1 MAWATLPK
9 PRSPKSEMRHS
20 FSLRTRLVGLMAA
33 MFLCGMIVLY
43 LAARSYGHT
52 AADRSYDQLLAGAAL
67 SIAETL
73 SINEGA
79 VQVDVPYAALDM
91 LAAAPSDR
99 VFYRVIAPSGET
111 ITGYDDMPK
120 PPFARSR
127 GRSVQEDAT
136 KPGYF
141 DAAYRGEQVRFAVL
155 GREVAEPG
163 VRGFVWVQV
172 GQTRIAR
179 EALAQELILGAL
191 VPIALITVLALV
203 LVWFGVA
210 RALLPLQRIGNDL
223 AAREPADL
231 HALPVQ
237 VPSEIAPMVDSLN
250 GFMQRLQSNMATLR
264 VFIAEAAHQM
274 RTPLA
279 GLRAQAQ
286 LALAEKNPDEV
297 RRGLHSV
304 ERNAV
309 KLSRLLNQLLSD
321 ATTMHRSDMRQFEP
335 FDLRAVVSKAIRDAV
350 PVSDNVEV
358 TLHSDLETA
367 PYTGDALLISEA
379 LKNLIDNA
387 LRYGNGEPVAVLLA
401 HDEPERRYALT
412 VSDRGPGIPMEERKT
427 VFERFARGSS
437 SLPGVGL
444 GLAIVKRAVE
454 SHRGTVVLADNP
466 GGGLAITLHLPEAV
480 E

>member
-1 MAWATLPK
+1 M
-9 PRSPKSEMRHS
+9 
-20 FSLRTRLVGLMAA
+20 MAA

-43 LAARSYGHT
+43 LAARSYGQT

-99 VFYRVIAPSGET
+99 VFYRVIAPTGVT
-111 ITGYDDMPK
+111 ITGYNDMPK
-120 PPFARSR
+120 PPPARSH
-127 GRSVQEDAT
+127 GRSMKGDPT

-141 DAAYRGEQVRFAVL
+141 DAPYRGERVRFVVL

-163 VRGFVWVQV
+163 VKGWVWVQV

-179 EALAQELILGAL
+179 EALAKELILGAL

-223 AAREPADL
+223 AAREPSDL
-231 HALPVQ
+231 HALPGQ
-237 VPSEIAPMVDSLN
+237 VPSEIAPLVESLN

-286 LALAEKNPDEV
+286 LALAEKDPEEV
-297 RRGLHSV
+297 RRGLRSV
-304 ERNAV
+304 ERNAT

-321 ATTMHRSDMRQFEP
+321 ATTMHRSDMRQFES

-358 TLHSDLETA
+358 TLHSDLDSA

-387 LRYGNGEPVAVLLA
+387 LRYGNGEPVAIDLA
-401 HDEPERRYALT
+401 RDEVAHSYAVT
-412 VSDRGPGIPMEERKT
+412 VSDRGPGIPMDERGT
-427 VFERFARGSS
+427 VFDRFSRGSS
-437 SLPGVGL
+437 SLPGAGL

-454 SHRGTVVLADNP
+454 SHHGKVILADNP
-466 GGGLAITLHLPEAV
+466 EGGLSITLHLPEAV